1 MRNRVALSALLMG
14 LALAFNTTYVHA
26 QAREEGR
33 LLMATEVLDEVRSQR
48 DSAIPDRLLD
58 RAYGIVVVPSVTKLA
73 FIGGGRWGKGAM
85 VVRDKDGRFTSPI
98 FVTLAGASIGWQW
111 GGSSTDIVLVFTTKA
126 GIEGITGG
134 KLTLGAD
141 AAVAAGP
148 VGRTASAATDQNF
161 AAEVYSYSRS
171 RGLFAGVALD
181 GTSISVDRKANANF
195 YKKKGVM
202 ASEIINGT
210 VTSDDDTAR
219 RFLAAVSSSTNGS
232 PAGGVSHTASAAP
245 APSAAPATATP
256 SSTGDSSSSGSATP
270 AGPAGGPHS
279 GNGAR
284 TFPMEDPAP
293 GQEPK

>member
-14 LALAFNTTYVHA
+14 LALAVTSTHVQA

-33 LLMATEVLDEVRSQR
+33 LLMATEVLDEVRAQR

-58 RAYGIVVVPSVTKLA
+58 RAYGIVVVPNVTKLA

-85 VVRDKDGRFTSPI
+85 VVRDKDGRFTNPI

-181 GTSISVDRKANANF
+181 GTSISVDRKANAA
-195 YKKKGVM
+195 YYHKPGVM
-202 ASEIINGT
+202 ASDIINGT
-210 VTSDDDTAR
+210 VTSTDDTSR
-219 RFLAAVSSSTNGS
+219 RFLAAVATSTS
-232 PAGGVSHTASAAP
+232 
-245 APSAAPATATP
+245 PATA
-256 SSTGDSSSSGSATP
+256 S
-270 AGPAGGPHS
+270 
-279 GNGAR
+279 
-284 TFPMEDPAP
+284 
-293 GQEPK
+293 

>member
-1 MRNRVALSALLMG
+1 MRNRVALYALLMG
-14 LALAFNTTYVHA
+14 LALAFNTTVHA

-58 RAYGIVVVPSVTKLA
+58 RAYGIVVVPNVTKLA

-85 VVRDKDGRFTSPI
+85 VVRDKDGQFTNPI

-148 VGRTASAATDQNF
+148 LGRTASAATDQNF

-181 GTSISVDRKANANF
+181 GTSISVDRKANGHF
-195 YKKKGVM
+195 YKKRGIS

-210 VTSDDDTAR
+210 VTTNDDTAR
-219 RFLAAVSSSTNGS
+219 RFLAAVATSTSSDTQTAS
-232 PAGGVSHTASAAP
+232 AAGVSHTASAAP
-245 APSAAPATATP
+245 SSTSDSSESGSAAPVGPT
-256 SSTGDSSSSGSATP
+256 
-270 AGPAGGPHS
+270 AGPHAPT
-279 GNGAR
+279 GAH
-284 TFPMEDPAP
+284 TFPMEDPSP
-293 GQEPK
+293 GAEPR

>member
-14 LALAFNTTYVHA
+14 LALALTSTYVQA

-33 LLMATEVLDEVRSQR
+33 LLMATEVLDEIRAQR

-58 RAYGIVVVPSVTKLA
+58 RAYGIVVVPNVTKLA

-85 VVRDKDGRFTSPI
+85 VVRDKDGRFTNPV

-148 VGRTASAATDQNF
+148 LGRTASAATDQNF

-181 GTSISVDRKANANF
+181 GTSISVDRKANGNF

-210 VTSDDDTAR
+210 VTSTDDTAR
-219 RFLAAVSSSTNGS
+219 RFLAAVTTSTNGS
-232 PAGGVSHTASAAP
+232 TTASTGVTHTASA
-245 APSAAPATATP
+245 SP
-256 SSTGDSSSSGSATP
+256 SSSGDSASTGSATP
-270 AGPAGGPHS
+270 AGPEGESRAT
-279 GNGAR
+279 NGTR
-284 TFPMEDPAP
+284 TFPLEDQAP
-293 GQEPK
+293 GSEPK

>member
-58 RAYGIVVVPSVTKLA
+58 RAYGIVVVPNVTKLA

-85 VVRDKDGRFTSPI
+85 VVRDKDGRFTNPI

-181 GTSISVDRKANANF
+181 GTSISVDRKANGNF
-195 YKKKGVM
+195 YKKKGVL
-202 ASEIINGT
+202 ATEIINGT
-210 VTSDDDTAR
+210 VTTDDNTAQ
-219 RFLAAVSSSTNGS
+219 RFLASVTTSTSGS
-232 PAGGVSHTASAAP
+232 APMGVSHTASATP
-245 APSAAPATATP
+245 ASTAP
-256 SSTGDSSSSGSATP
+256 SSTGDSSASGSATP
-270 AGPAGGPHS
+270 AGPTAAPPATS
-279 GNGAR
+279 GAR
-284 TFPMEDPAP
+284 TFPMEDPTP

>member
-33 LLMATEVLDEVRSQR
+33 LLMATEVLDEVRAQR

-85 VVRDKDGRFTSPI
+85 VVRDKDGRFTNPI

-195 YKKKGVM
+195 YKKKGVL
-202 ASEIINGT
+202 ATEIINGT
-210 VTSDDDTAR
+210 VTTDDDTAH
-219 RFLAAVSSSTNGS
+219 RFLTAVTTSTSGGA
-232 PAGGVSHTASAAP
+232 PMGVSHTASAAP
-245 APSAAPATATP
+245 
-256 SSTGDSSSSGSATP
+256 SSTSDTSPETGSATP
-270 AGPAGGPHS
+270 AGPTAGPHS
-279 GNGAR
+279 TTSGAR

>member
-33 LLMATEVLDEVRSQR
+33 LLMATEVLDEVRALR

-85 VVRDKDGRFTSPI
+85 VVRDKDGRFTNPI

-181 GTSISVDRKANANF
+181 GTSISVDRKANGNF
-195 YKKKGVM
+195 YKKKGVL
-202 ASEIINGT
+202 ATDIINGT
-210 VTSDDDTAR
+210 VTTDDGTAQ
-219 RFLAAVSSSTNGS
+219 RFLAAVTTSTSGS
-232 PAGGVSHTASAAP
+232 PSASMGVSHTASAAP
-245 APSAAPATATP
+245 
-256 SSTGDSSSSGSATP
+256 SSTGDSAASGSATP
-270 AGPAGGPHS
+270 TGPAAGPHS
-279 GNGAR
+279 PTGAR
-284 TFPMEDPAP
+284 TFPMEDPTP

>member
-1 MRNRVALSALLMG
+1 MG
-14 LALAFNTTYVHA
+14 LALAFNTTFVHA

-33 LLMATEVLDEVRSQR
+33 LLMATQVLEEIRAQR

-58 RAYGIVVVPSVTKLA
+58 RAYGIVVVPNVTKLA

-85 VVRDKDGRFTSPI
+85 VVRDKDGRFTSPV

-111 GGSSTDIVLVFTTKA
+111 GGTSTDIVLVFTTKA

-148 VGRTASAATDQNF
+148 VGRAASAATDQSF

-181 GTSISVDRKANANF
+181 GTSISVDRKANGNF

-202 ASEIINGT
+202 ASDIINGA
-210 VTSDDDTAR
+210 VTSDVDSTR

-232 PAGGVSHTASAAP
+232 PTTAGGVSYTASAAP
-245 APSAAPATATP
+245 TGASP
-256 SSTGDSSSSGSATP
+256 SSTGGSSSNGGSATP
-270 AGPAGGPHS
+270 AGPQS
-279 GNGAR
+279 GGAR
-284 TFPMEDPAP
+284 SFPMEDPAP

>member
-1 MRNRVALSALLMG
+1 MRNRVALSALLTG
-14 LALAFNTTYVHA
+14 LALALTTTHVHA

-33 LLMATEVLDEVRSQR
+33 LLMATEVLDEVRAQR
-48 DSAIPDRLLD
+48 DSSIPDRLLD
-58 RAYGIVVVPSVTKLA
+58 RAYGIVVVPNVTKLA

-181 GTSISVDRKANANF
+181 GTSISVDRNANGNF
-195 YKKKGVM
+195 YRKKGVM
-202 ASEIINGT
+202 ASEIINGAVSST
-210 VTSDDDTAR
+210 DDSAR
-219 RFLAAVSSSTNGS
+219 RFLASVATSTNGS
-232 PAGGVSHTASAAP
+232 PTAATGVSHTASAAP
-245 APSAAPATATP
+245 
-256 SSTGDSSSSGSATP
+256 SSISDSSSSGSATP
-270 AGPAGGPHS
+270 AGPAAGPHS
-279 GNGAR
+279 GNGTR
-284 TFPMEDPAP
+284 TFPLEDPAP
-293 GQEPK
+293 GAEPK

>member
-1 MRNRVALSALLMG
+1 MRNRVALSALMLG
-14 LALAFNTTYVHA
+14 LALTLTTHVHA
-26 QAREEGR
+26 QARQQGK
-33 LLMATEVLDEVRSQR
+33 LLVATEVLEEIRASR

-58 RAYGIVVVPSVTKLA
+58 RAYGIVVVPNVTKLA
-73 FIGGGRWGKGAM
+73 FIGGGKWGKGAM

-98 FVTLAGASIGWQW
+98 FVNLAGASVGWQW
-111 GGSSTDIVLVFTTKA
+111 GGSSTDIVLVFTTRA

-148 VGRTASAATDQNF
+148 VGRAASAATDQNF

-181 GTSISVDRKANANF
+181 GTSISVDRKANAQF
-195 YKKKGVM
+195 YKKPGVM

-210 VTSDDDTAR
+210 VTSDDLTAKQ
-219 RFLAAVSSSTNGS
+219 FLAAVTSSTALSTASAGS
-232 PAGGVSHTASAAP
+232 TGPATDGSGALESGSAAP
-245 APSAAPATATP
+245 A
-256 SSTGDSSSSGSATP
+256 ST
-270 AGPAGGPHS
+270 GGPHAS
-279 GNGAR
+279 GEAR

-293 GQEPK
+293 GEEPR

>member
-14 LALAFNTTYVHA
+14 LALASTTTYVHA

-85 VVRDKDGRFTSPI
+85 VVRDKDGRFTNPI
-98 FVTLAGASIGWQW
+98 FVTLAGASVGWQW
-111 GGSSTDIVLVFTTKA
+111 GGTSTDIVLVFTTKA

-148 VGRTASAATDQNF
+148 VGRAASAATDQNF

-181 GTSISVDRKANANF
+181 GTSISVDRKANGNF
-195 YKKKGVM
+195 YKQKGVN
-202 ASEIINGT
+202 ASDIINGT
-210 VTSDDDTAR
+210 VTSSDETAR
-219 RFLAAVSSSTNGS
+219 RFLASVTTSNSGTA
-232 PAGGVSHTASAAP
+232 PAGVSHTASAAP
-245 APSAAPATATP
+245 
-256 SSTGDSSSSGSATP
+256 SSTGDTSSSGSATP
-270 AGPAGGPHS
+270 AGPEGAAGGPHATS
-279 GNGAR
+279 GAR
-284 TFPMEDPAP
+284 TFPMEDQAP

>member
-14 LALAFNTTYVHA
+14 LALASVNTTVHA

-33 LLMATEVLDEVRSQR
+33 LLAATEVLDEVRAQR

-85 VVRDKDGRFTSPI
+85 VVRDKDGRFTSPV
-98 FVTLAGASIGWQW
+98 FVTLAGASVGWQW
-111 GGSSTDIVLVFTTKA
+111 GGTSTDIVLVFTSKA

-148 VGRTASAATDQNF
+148 VGRSASAATDQNF

-181 GTSISVDRKANANF
+181 GTSISVDRKANGNF
-195 YKKKGVM
+195 YRKKGVM

-210 VTSDDDTAR
+210 VTSTDDTAR
-219 RFLAAVSSSTNGS
+219 RFLASVTTSTSGS
-232 PAGGVSHTASAAP
+232 PTAATGMSHTASAAP
-245 APSAAPATATP
+245 
-256 SSTGDSSSSGSATP
+256 SSTSDSSSSGSATP
-270 AGPAGGPHS
+270 AGPDSPAAGPRS
-279 GNGAR
+279 SSNGTR

-293 GQEPK
+293 GKEPK

>member
-33 LLMATEVLDEVRSQR
+33 LLMATEVLDEIRAQR

-85 VVRDKDGRFTSPI
+85 VVRDKDGRFTNPI

-111 GGSSTDIVLVFTTKA
+111 GGTSTDIVLVFTTKA

-148 VGRTASAATDQNF
+148 VGRSASAATDQNF

-181 GTSISVDRKANANF
+181 GTSISVDRKANGNF

-210 VTSDDDTAR
+210 ISTEDDTAR
-219 RFLAAVSSSTNGS
+219 RFLTSVTTSTGS
-232 PAGGVSHTASAAP
+232 TTPTHTASAAP
-245 APSAAPATATP
+245 ATP
-256 SSTGDSSSSGSATP
+256 SSTGDSSESGSATP
-270 AGPAGGPHS
+270 VGPPAGPHS
-279 GNGAR
+279 TGAK
-284 TFPMEDPAP
+284 TFPMEDPEP

>member
-1 MRNRVALSALLMG
+1 MRNRAALSALLMG
-14 LALAFNTTYVHA
+14 LALAFNTTVHA

-33 LLMATEVLDEVRSQR
+33 LLMATEVLDEVRAQR

-85 VVRDKDGRFTSPI
+85 VVRDKDGRFTNPI
-98 FVTLAGASIGWQW
+98 FVTLAGASVGWQW

-181 GTSISVDRKANANF
+181 GTSISVDRKANENF
-195 YKKKGVM
+195 YKKKGVL

-210 VTSDDDTAR
+210 VTTTDDTAK
-219 RFLAAVSSSTNGS
+219 RFLTAV
-232 PAGGVSHTASAAP
+232 TASTSGTTAIATNTAP
-245 APSAAPATATP
+245 TPSAPPAE
-256 SSTGDSSSSGSATP
+256 SSP
-270 AGPAGGPHS
+270 PPPPENNGPIGGPHS
-279 GNGAR
+279 APAGETR
-284 TFPMEDPAP
+284 SFPMEDPTP
-293 GQEPK
+293 GSEPK

>member
-33 LLMATEVLDEVRSQR
+33 LLMATEVLDEVRALR

-85 VVRDKDGRFTSPI
+85 VVRDKDGRFTNPI

-181 GTSISVDRKANANF
+181 GTSISVDRKANGNF
-195 YKKKGVM
+195 YKKKGVL
-202 ASEIINGT
+202 ATEIINGT
-210 VTSDDDTAR
+210 VTTEDDSAR
-219 RFLAAVSSSTNGS
+219 RFLAAVGTSTSGTQTAS
-232 PAGGVSHTASAAP
+232 MGVSHTASAAP
-245 APSAAPATATP
+245 
-256 SSTGDSSSSGSATP
+256 SSTGDSAASGSATP
-270 AGPAGGPHS
+270 AGPAAGPHS
-279 GNGAR
+279 TTNGAR
-284 TFPMEDPAP
+284 TFPMEDPTP